1 MWAEATHPFTIRRY
15 ERLAS
20 TNDTARALVAE
31 GVPRGTVVW
40 ALSQSAGRGR
50 QGRSWVSPP
59 GNLYAS
65 VILRPR
71 VPVPRLTELG
81 FLAALSIADALDS
94 VPGVRSRAELKWP
107 NDVLLEG
114 RKVAGIL
121 PEAMIA
127 ADVSHAVILGIGI
140 NLSEAPSDT
149 PYPATSLAA
158 SGAAGVTPERMLD
171 ALLLPALA
179 RWLARWEAEGF
190 EPARRA
196 WMGRAYGL
204 GRNGRVRSGE
214 GWLEGRLTALDQ
226 DGALLVETAAGP
238 RRITAGE
245 VAFGPAQ
252 GDGADSAAPPDAP
265 AAAHP

>member
-1 MWAEATHPFTIRRY
+1 MRADATHPFTIRRY

-31 GVPRGTVVW
+31 GVPHGTVVW

-65 VILRPR
+65 VILRLR
-71 VPVPRLTELG
+71 APVPRLSDLG
-81 FLAALSIADALDS
+81 FLAALGVADALDG
-94 VPGVRSRAELKWP
+94 VPGLRGRAQLKWP

-127 ADVSHAVILGIGI
+127 ADASHAVILGIGI
-140 NLSEAPSDT
+140 NLREAPTGT
-149 PYPATSLAA
+149 PYPATCLAA
-158 SGAAGVTPERMLD
+158 NGAADVTPERMLD

-196 WMGRAYGL
+196 WMDRAYGL
-204 GRNGRVRSGE
+204 GGNGRVRCGD
-214 GWLEGRLTALDQ
+214 GWLEGRLIALDQ

-238 RRITAGE
+238 RRLTAGE

-252 GDGADSAAPPDAP
+252 AGGADGVASPNAT
-265 AAAHP
+265 AAACR